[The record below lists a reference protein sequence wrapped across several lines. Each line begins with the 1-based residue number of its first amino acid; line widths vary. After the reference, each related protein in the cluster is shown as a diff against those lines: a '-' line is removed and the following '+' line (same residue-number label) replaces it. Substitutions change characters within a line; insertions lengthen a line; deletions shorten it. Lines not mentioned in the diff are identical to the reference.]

1 MTVCSCLIV
10 FLMSDCWF
18 KWKSLNIE
26 CWTKYNEWHQNKTFI
41 VSFHLPIVPLILHCF
56 FNTEFEYWGF
66 SCLYHS
72 NHFYRFFTN
81 WSDLPISTV
90 HLRYLYFCI
99 STKFSLVL
107 YSLTWACWGSCVF
120 LQRFPHTNTFLVED
134 DIVYGFL
141 KICAATLLFGKLM
154 HYVDF
159 MNMIIQVVAR
169 YLNEINFVP
178 YL

>member
-1 MTVCSCLIV
+1 MIVLACNCVVFYLFLQTEFKTSLVKFKWDSPNIEWQFV

-18 KWKSLNIE
+18 QWKSLNIE

-72 NHFYRFFTN
+72 NHFYRFLTK

-99 STKFSLVL
+99 STKFSLVS

-120 LQRFPHTNTFLVED
+120 LQRFPHTNTFLV
-134 DIVYGFL
+134 IL
-141 KICAATLLFGKLM
+141 
-154 HYVDF
+154 
-159 MNMIIQVVAR
+159 
-169 YLNEINFVP
+169 
-178 YL
+178 

>member
-1 MTVCSCLIV
+1 M
-10 FLMSDCWF
+10 
-18 KWKSLNIE
+18 
-26 CWTKYNEWHQNKTFI
+26 
-41 VSFHLPIVPLILHCF
+41 
-56 FNTEFEYWGF
+56 
-66 SCLYHS
+66 
-72 NHFYRFFTN
+72 
-81 WSDLPISTV
+81 
-90 HLRYLYFCI
+90 
-99 STKFSLVL
+99 
-107 YSLTWACWGSCVF
+107 
-120 LQRFPHTNTFLVED
+120 QRFPHTNTFLVED

>member
-26 CWTKYNEWHQNKTFI
+26 CWTKYNEWHQNKTPI

-56 FNTEFEYWGF
+56 LTHNSNTL
-66 SCLYHS
+66 CLYHS
-72 NHFYRFFTN
+72 NHFYRFLTN

-99 STKFSLVL
+99 STKFSLVS

-120 LQRFPHTNTFLVED
+120 LQRFPHSKSVED
-134 DIVYGFL
+134 DIVYGFFKNL
-141 KICAATLLFGKLM
+141 CS
-154 HYVDF
+154 DP
-159 MNMIIQVVAR
+159 
-169 YLNEINFVP
+169 FVW
-178 YL
+178 